1 MAVYFHNQEID
12 FILQEKNKI
21 SNWIEEVIFLENFFI
36 GDINLIFT
44 GKEYLLKINQKY
56 LSHDYHTDV
65 ITFDYN
71 IEKIISGDIFIS
83 VETVFENARIY
94 EKNQKEEILRIIIHG
109 ILHLLNYKDKDKK
122 DKIIMTKK
130 EDFYIKFFEENFS
143 F

>member
-1 MAVYFHNQEID
+1 LAVYFHNQEID
-12 FILQEKNKI
+12 FILPEKNKI

-83 VETVFENARIY
+83 VETVFENAKIY
-94 EKNQKEEILRIIIHG
+94 KKNKKEEMLRIIIHG

-122 DKIIMTKK
+122 DKIIMKEK
-130 EDFYIKFFEENFS
+130 EDLYIKFFEKNLS

>member
-12 FILQEKNKI
+12 FILPEKNKI

-83 VETVFENARIY
+83 VETVFENAKIY
-94 EKNQKEEILRIIIHG
+94 KKNKKEEMLRIIIHG

-122 DKIIMTKK
+122 DKIIMKEK
-130 EDFYIKFFEENFS
+130 EDLYIKFFEKNLS

>member
-12 FILQEKNKI
+12 FILPEKNKI